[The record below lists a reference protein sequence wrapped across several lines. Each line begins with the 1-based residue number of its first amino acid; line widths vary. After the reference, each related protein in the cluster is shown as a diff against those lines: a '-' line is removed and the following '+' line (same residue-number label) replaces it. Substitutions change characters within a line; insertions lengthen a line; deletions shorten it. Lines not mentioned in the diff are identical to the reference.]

1 MVFLTSNLLQLNSP
15 GSINEYRT
23 DQQVKKKEIT
33 ICALEDYLH
42 HDITIDFDGG
52 LC

>member
-15 GSINEYRT
+15 RSIKEYKT

-33 ICALEDYLH
+33 ICALKYCLH
-42 HDITIDFDGG
+42 HDLTIDFDGG

>member
-1 MVFLTSNLLQLNSP
+1 MVFLTSNLLQLNSSR
-15 GSINEYRT
+15 SIKEYKT

-33 ICALEDYLH
+33 ICALKDCLH
-42 HDITIDFDGG
+42 HDLTIDFDGG

>member
-15 GSINEYRT
+15 GSINEYRP

-33 ICALEDYLH
+33 VCALEDCLH
-42 HDITIDFDGG
+42 HDLTIDFDGG